1 MSGSNAKIEMDS
13 GHSEIIHQRTPASSC
28 MFRKGFTEEETMKE
42 EQESQG
48 GTQRDPYVGQT

>member
-1 MSGSNAKIEMDS
+1 MDS
-13 GHSEIIHQRTPASSC
+13 GHSEISHQGTPASSC
-28 MFRKGFTEEETMKE
+28 MFRKGFTEEETMKD